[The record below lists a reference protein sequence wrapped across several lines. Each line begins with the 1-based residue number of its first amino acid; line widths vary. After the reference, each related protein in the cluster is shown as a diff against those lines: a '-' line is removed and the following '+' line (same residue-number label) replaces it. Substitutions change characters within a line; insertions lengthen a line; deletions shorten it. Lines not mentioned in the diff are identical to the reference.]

1 MELSGLR
8 SKLLSHRG
16 CVQTLEDGKIVEHSY
31 PQLAGDTAVA
41 LARLRRWGVISGMRV
56 GIHAQNSYEWL
67 VHDLALI
74 ELNAIPVPFTRDF
87 AGALDEALFDKYRL
101 SLVLTSKE
109 MLGQITGRPPY
120 LAVMDDAS
128 AEPRAR
134 AFDADRLDHADTL
147 SLVFSSGSA
156 GGIKGIIISRKGVEA
171 CIDPIME
178 AVGLRSSD
186 KLLLFLPMSN
196 FQQRL
201 LCYASLWYD
210 ASIAIIDHTQLFL
223 GMQKCAPTIL
233 VAPPVFFQMIHGQ
246 FCRNPG
252 WVRHVWRLTGWML
265 GLLPVVGLRQKLARL
280 FFKSLLGQFGK
291 RVRLLV
297 TGMAPIR
304 PEIAE
309 LFYRLQIPLCETY
322 GLVETGSLTFREPK
336 SRKFAS
342 VGRPVRGVELSF
354 SEDGEVIVHRRCP
367 LALGYFK
374 CADGENEKTFVGP
387 GEVATGDI
395 GVLDGEGY
403 LYLKGRKNELLVASN
418 GYKVHPEALERQVNT
433 VTGVACSVFFRR
445 PEDAHLSC
453 VVVLES
459 PERPQQH
466 KAVREVIDGLEA
478 VKKISP
484 YVEVIFTREPFSVE
498 NGMLRPNMKLDR
510 KRIVATYGG
519 NSAASRTEKVMAE
532 PA

>member
-16 CVQTLEDGKIVEHSY
+16 CVQTLEDGKLVEYSY
-31 PQLAGDTAVA
+31 PQLAEDVGVA

-56 GIHAQNSYEWL
+56 GIYAQNSYEWL
-67 VHDLALI
+67 VYDLALI
-74 ELNAIPVPFTRDF
+74 ELTAIPVPFTRDF
-87 AGALDEALFDKYRL
+87 AGALDEALFDKCRL

-109 MLGQITGRPPY
+109 MLGQIGGRPPY
-120 LAVMDDAS
+120 LAVMDDAGAAS
-128 AEPRAR
+128 RAR
-134 AFDADRLDHADTL
+134 AFDADHLDHADTL

-171 CIDPIME
+171 CTDPIME

-186 KLLLFLPMSN
+186 KFLLFLPMSN

-210 ASIAIIDHTQLFL
+210 ASVAIIDHTQLFL
-223 GMQKCAPTIL
+223 GMQKCAPTIV

-246 FCRNPG
+246 FCRYPS
-252 WVRHVWRLTGWML
+252 WVRHVWRLAGRML
-265 GLLPVVGLRQKLARL
+265 GLLPFVGLRQRLARL
-280 FFKSLLGQFGK
+280 LFRSLLGQLGK

-297 TGMAPIR
+297 TGMAPIK

-322 GLVETGSLTFREPK
+322 GLVETGSLTFRDPR

-354 SEDGEVIVHRRCP
+354 SEEGEVIVRRRHP
-367 LALGYFK
+367 LSLGYFT

-387 GEVATGDI
+387 GEVSTGDI
-395 GVLDGEGY
+395 GVVDDQGY

-418 GYKVHPEALERQVNT
+418 GYKVHPEALERQVNAT
-433 VTGVACSVFFRR
+433 TGVACSVFFKR

-453 VVVLES
+453 VVVLEA
-459 PERPQQH
+459 PERPEQR
-466 KAVREVIDGLEA
+466 KVVREVIDGLET

-484 YVEVIFTREPFSVE
+484 YVEVIFAREPFSVE
-498 NGMLRPNMKLDR
+498 NGLLRPNMKLDR

-519 NSAASRTEKVMAE
+519 NAAAPRTEMAM
-532 PA
+532 AGTA